1 MTRKEYAKKGTLTA
15 SQVQFREEYYK
26 KYHSTRRKINVV
38 GGIVCGAIVYKSLPY
53 LHIDISQP
61 LENNDIFKIMTV
73 YMLLLFAFRLIRQQ
87 IQSVSTPTDY
97 VDEEVLQTAE
107 SLTPQQAEQILK
119 EDAERM
125 NAYPKD
131 KAKSNSLAFILCI
144 AVVIALYY
152 VLKVKGV

>member
-1 MTRKEYAKKGTLTA
+1 MTRKEYATKGTLTA
-15 SQVQFREEYYK
+15 SQVQFRKEHFK

-73 YMLLLFAFRLIRQQ
+73 YMLLLFVFRLIRQQ
-87 IQSVSTPTDY
+87 IQAVSTPTDY
-97 VDEEVLQTAE
+97 VDEEVIQTAE

-131 KAKSNSLAFILCI
+131 KAKSNISAFVLVI
-144 AVVIALYY
+144 AVLCVVYY
-152 VLKVKGV
+152 VFKVKGV

>member
-1 MTRKEYAKKGTLTA
+1 MKKQDYITKGTLTA
-15 SQVQFREEYYK
+15 SQVQFREDYWNR
-26 KYHSTRRKINVV
+26 YHSTRRKINVV
-38 GGIVCGAIVYKSLPY
+38 GGIVCGAGTYKALPY

-87 IQSVSTPTDY
+87 IQAVSTPTDY

-131 KAKSNSLAFILCI
+131 KARSNISAFVLVI
-144 AVVIALYY
+144 AVLCVVYY